1 MELFAKFVAKLQSTQ
16 DGDGKLLDRCIILY
30 GAGIADSNRHTHD
43 RLPILV
49 IGSGNCR
56 LKTGRHIDYKKDTP
70 VSNLLLAMLDRV
82 NVRPGRLG
90 DSTGLLEI

>member
-1 MELFAKFVAKLQSTQ
+1 M
-16 DGDGKLLDRCIILY
+16 ILY

-43 RLPILV
+43 QLPILV
-49 IGSGNCR
+49 VGGGNGS
-56 LKTGRHIDYKKDTP
+56 LKTGRHIDFKNDTP